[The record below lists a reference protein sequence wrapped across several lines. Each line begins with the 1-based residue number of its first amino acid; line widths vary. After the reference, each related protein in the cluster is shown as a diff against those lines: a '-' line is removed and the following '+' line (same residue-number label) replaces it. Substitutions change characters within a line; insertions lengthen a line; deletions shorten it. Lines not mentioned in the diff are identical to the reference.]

1 MKKSFRNQ
9 VTAAV
14 VGLAAVFGG
23 TPPASAAIVTGS
35 WDPAFGPGPLQDLGW
50 LTTINFFVPNQC
62 FTSNT
67 GPGISI
73 FGNSHSCGGTTE
85 NPAPQIKVLSAE
97 VGLYSLA
104 TNKIVDVLT
113 FDPLSLPLTLL
124 KSDQNDLLIFFL
136 ASQLSNVVQGGVP
149 SDQDFSA
156 LLSQYQ
162 FRLRLNGSLP
172 ELQYGR
178 VPDGA
183 FVKAT
188 SPTLVGQSIDL
199 DDSHTNAILTSTAL
213 RVGSLAIPEP
223 TSVALVLLALVA
235 GGLASRRRT

>member
-1 MKKSFRNQ
+1 ML
-9 VTAAV
+9 
-14 VGLAAVFGG
+14 GMAAVFGC
-23 TPPASAAIVTGS
+23 TAPASAAIVTGS
-35 WDPAFGPGPLQDLGW
+35 WDPAFGASSPFPTLGW

-67 GPGISI
+67 GPGVSI

-85 NPAPQIKVLSAE
+85 NPAPPIKVLSAE

-124 KSDQNDLLIFFL
+124 KSDPNNLLIFFL
-136 ASQLSNVVQGGVP
+136 ASDLSNVVRGGVS
-149 SDQDFSA
+149 SDPAFTS
-156 LLSQYQ
+156 LLSPYQ

-172 ELQYGR
+172 ELQYGIA
-178 VPDGA
+178 PGGDW
-183 FVKAT
+183 VKAT

-199 DDSHTNAILTSTAL
+199 DDSHKDAILGITAL
-213 RVGSLAIPEP
+213 SVGQQAIPIPEP

-235 GGLASRRRT
+235 GGVASRRRA